1 MGVNDLAN
9 NLNMTIAGQSSFSSN
24 ATQSSKILY
33 LAIVKDISDF
43 SNMGRIRAEII
54 DFDKDTGENVPGKD
68 KNDVEYKFAFP
79 LIPDFL
85 NIMPRPGELVYI
97 FLENPSDQSSKR
109 FYIGPI
115 RSVSLPESQFEST
128 SSANNLFSTESY
140 FGNSNFIL
148 PSSDSFI
155 VNKDD
160 IYIKS
165 KNDSDV
171 ILKSREVLIRAGSLQ
186 PNVFVENTQTP
197 CYIQLVQKR
206 EGDINA
212 FSQTNIVG
220 SNINLISSD
229 SRVRRIR
236 ALDENGNLVDSSN
249 VEISTNPR
257 LNEYGN
263 LAKELHPLVLG
274 DELIKVLKV
283 LIRFC
288 LNHKHTP
295 QETPYAPTEEIGI
308 LNDFLADEN
317 IEFILS
323 KSVRTS

>member
-9 NLNMTIAGQSSFSSN
+9 NLNMTIGGQGSFSSRG
-24 ATQSSKILY
+24 SRRKILY
-33 LAIVKDISDF
+33 LALVKDVSDF

-54 DFDKDTGENVPGKD
+54 DFDSNNSEVVPGKD

-79 LIPDFL
+79 LMPNFL
-85 NIMPRPGELVYI
+85 NIMPRVGELVYI
-97 FLENPSDQSSKR
+97 FLENPSDQSSNR

-115 RSVSLPESQFEST
+115 RSVNLPVSQFESA
-128 SSANNLFSTESY
+128 SSANDLFNTKSY
-140 FGNSNFIL
+140 FGKSNFL
-148 PSSDSFI
+148 LASNDSSI
-155 VNKDD
+155 INKDD

-165 KNDSDV
+165 KNDSDL

-186 PNVFVENTQTP
+186 PNVFIDNLQTP
-197 CYIQLVQKR
+197 CYIQLVQR
-206 EGDINA
+206 NEGDINA

-229 SRVRRIR
+229 SRTSRKR
-236 ALDENGNLVDSSN
+236 ALDENGDLIDSSN
-249 VEISTNPR
+249 IEVATNPR
-257 LNEYGN
+257 LNEYGE

-274 DELIKVLKV
+274 DELVKVLKI

-295 QETPYAPTEEIGI
+295 QENPYAPTEEIGI

>member
-9 NLNMTIAGQSSFSSN
+9 NLNISVGGQSSFSSN
-24 ATQSSKILY
+24 ANQSSKIIY
-33 LAIVKDISDF
+33 LGLVKDNSDF

-54 DFDKDTGENVPGKD
+54 DFDNNTGEVRPGKD

-79 LIPDFL
+79 LIPNFL
-85 NIMPRPGELVYI
+85 NVMPRIGELVYI
-97 FLENPSDQSSKR
+97 FLENPSDQSSNR
-109 FYIGPI
+109 FYVGPI
-115 RSVSLPESQFEST
+115 RSVNLPVSQFEDA
-128 SSANNLFSTESY
+128 SSANDLFNEKSY
-140 FGNSNFIL
+140 FGKSNFLL
-148 PSSDSFI
+148 PSNDSSLI
-155 VNKDD
+155 NKDD
-160 IYIKS
+160 IYIKG
-165 KNDSDV
+165 KNDSDL
-171 ILKSREVLIRAGSLQ
+171 ILKSREVLVRAGSLQ
-186 PNVFVENTQTP
+186 PNLFEENTQTP
-197 CYIQLVQKR
+197 CYIQLVQR
-206 EGDINA
+206 NEGDLSA
-212 FSQTNIVG
+212 FSQANIVG

-229 SRVRRIR
+229 SITKRKR
-236 ALDENGNLVDSSN
+236 ALDENGNLIDSSN
-249 VEISTNPR
+249 VEVRTNPR
-257 LNEYGN
+257 LNEYGE

-295 QETPYAPTEEIGI
+295 QETPYSPTEEIGI

>member
-24 ATQSSKILY
+24 ATQSNKILY
-33 LAIVKDISDF
+33 LAIVKDVSDF

-54 DFDKDTGENVPGKD
+54 DFDNDTGEVIPGKD

-85 NIMPRPGELVYI
+85 NIMPRVDELVYI
-97 FLENPSDQSSKR
+97 LLENPSDQSSNR

-115 RSVSLPESQFEST
+115 RSVNLPASQFEST
-128 SSANNLFSTESY
+128 SSANNLFNTKSY
-140 FGNSNFIL
+140 FGNSNYLL
-148 PSSDSFI
+148 PSNDSFI
-155 VNKDD
+155 INKDD

-186 PNVFVENTQTP
+186 SNIFEENIQTP
-197 CYIQLVQKR
+197 CYIQLIQR
-206 EGDINA
+206 NEGNINA

-229 SRVRRIR
+229 SRTRRKR

-249 VEISTNPR
+249 VEITTNSR

-283 LIRFC
+283 VIRFC

-295 QETPYAPTEEIGI
+295 QDTAYSPTEEIGI
-308 LNDFLADEN
+308 LNNFLADEN

>member
-9 NLNMTIAGQSSFSSN
+9 NLNMTIAGQSSVSSN

-33 LAIVKDISDF
+33 LALVKDVSDF

-54 DFDKDTGENVPGKD
+54 DFDKSTGENVPGKD

-85 NIMPRPGELVYI
+85 NIMPRVGELVYI

-115 RSVSLPESQFEST
+115 RSVNSPESQFEST

-140 FGNSNFIL
+140 FGNSNFLL
-148 PSSDSFI
+148 PSNDSFI
-155 VNKDD
+155 INRDD
-160 IYIKS
+160 IYLKS
-165 KNDSDV
+165 KNDSDL

-186 PNVFVENTQTP
+186 PNIFEDNIQTP
-197 CYIQLVQKR
+197 CYIQLVQR
-206 EGDINA
+206 NEGDINA

-229 SRVRRIR
+229 SRTSRRR
-236 ALDENGNLVDSSN
+236 SLDENGNLVDSSN
-249 VEISTNPR
+249 VEIETNLR

-274 DELIKVLKV
+274 DELVKVLKV

-308 LNDFLADEN
+308 LNGFLADEN
-317 IEFILS
+317 IQFILS

>member
-1 MGVNDLAN
+1 MGISELADDLGRS
-9 NLNMTIAGQSSFSSN
+9 IGGQSSYSSN
-24 ATQSSKILY
+24 ATQSNKIIY
-33 LAIVKDISDF
+33 LAVVKDVSDF
-43 SNMGRIRAEII
+43 ANMGRIRAEII
-54 DFDKDTGENVPGKD
+54 DFDDDSGNIRPGKD

-79 LIPDFL
+79 LIPNFL
-85 NIMPRPGELVYI
+85 NISPRIGELVYI
-97 FLENPSDQSSKR
+97 FFENPSDQSSNR

-115 RSVSLPESQFEST
+115 RSINLPVSKFEEAA
-128 SSANNLFSTESY
+128 SANDLFNINSY
-140 FGNSNFIL
+140 FGNSNFLL
-148 PSSDSFI
+148 PSNDSSLI
-155 VNKDD
+155 NKDD
-160 IYIKS
+160 IYIKG

-186 PNVFVENTQTP
+186 PNLFLDNTQTP
-197 CYIQLVQKR
+197 CYIQLVQR
-206 EGDINA
+206 NEGDINA

-229 SRVRRIR
+229 SRTRMKRT
-236 ALDENGNLVDSSN
+236 LDENGNLTDSSN
-249 VEISTNPR
+249 VEITTNPR

-274 DELIKVLKV
+274 DELVKVLKI

-295 QETPYAPTEEIGI
+295 QETAYAPTEEIGI

>member
-9 NLNMTIAGQSSFSSN
+9 NLNISIAGQNSFASN

-33 LAIVKDISDF
+33 LALVKDVSDF
-43 SNMGRIRAEII
+43 ANMGRIRAEII
-54 DFDKDTGENVPGKD
+54 DFDSNNGEVRPGKD

-79 LIPDFL
+79 LIPNFL
-85 NIMPRPGELVYI
+85 NIMPRVGELVYI
-97 FLENPSDQSSKR
+97 FLENPSDQSSNR

-115 RSVSLPESQFEST
+115 RSVNLPASQFESA
-128 SSANNLFSTESY
+128 SSANDLFNTKSY
-140 FGNSNFIL
+140 FGKSNFL
-148 PSSDSFI
+148 LASNDSSI
-155 VNKDD
+155 INKDD
-160 IYIKS
+160 VYIKS
-165 KNDSDV
+165 KNDSDL

-186 PNVFVENTQTP
+186 PNIFTDNLQTP
-197 CYIQLVQKR
+197 CYIQLVQR
-206 EGDINA
+206 NEGDINA

-229 SRVRRIR
+229 SRTSRKR
-236 ALDENGNLVDSSN
+236 ALDENGNLIDSSN
-249 VEISTNPR
+249 VEVATNPR
-257 LNEYGN
+257 LNEYGE

-274 DELIKVLKV
+274 DELVKVIKI

-295 QETPYAPTEEIGI
+295 QETAYAPTEEIGI
-308 LNDFLADEN
+308 LNNFLADEN

>member
-33 LAIVKDISDF
+33 LALVKDVSDF
-43 SNMGRIRAEII
+43 ANMGRIRAEII
-54 DFDKDTGENVPGKD
+54 DFDNDTGDIRPGKD

-79 LIPDFL
+79 LIPNFL
-85 NIMPRPGELVYI
+85 NIMPRVGEMVYI
-97 FLENPSDQSSKR
+97 FLENPSDQSSNR

-115 RSVSLPESQFEST
+115 RSVGLPVSQFESA
-128 SSANNLFSTESY
+128 SSANDLFNKKSY
-140 FGNSNFIL
+140 FGNSNYLL
-148 PSSDSFI
+148 PSNDSAI
-155 VNKDD
+155 INKDD

-165 KNDSDV
+165 KNDSDL
-171 ILKSREVLIRAGSLQ
+171 ILKSREVLIRAGSLE
-186 PNVFVENTQTP
+186 PNVFLDNLQTP
-197 CYIQLVQKR
+197 CYIQLVQR
-206 EGDINA
+206 NEGNTSA
-212 FSQTNIVG
+212 FSQANIVG

-229 SRVRRIR
+229 SRTRRKRTIE
-236 ALDENGNLVDSSN
+236 ENGNLIDSSN
-249 VEISTNPR
+249 VEVTTNPR
-257 LNEYGN
+257 LNEYGE

-274 DELIKVLKV
+274 DELVKVLKI

>member
-1 MGVNDLAN
+1 MGVNDLAD
-9 NLNMTIAGQSSFSSN
+9 NLNISIGGQSSYASS
-24 ATQSSKILY
+24 AIQSSKIIY
-33 LAIVKDISDF
+33 FGIVRDVSDF

-54 DFDKDTGENVPGKD
+54 DFDTNTSEVKAGKD
-68 KNDVEYKFAFP
+68 KNDVEYKLAFP
-79 LIPDFL
+79 LIPNFV
-85 NIMPRPGELVYI
+85 NVIPRVGELVYI
-97 FLENPSDQSSKR
+97 FLENPSDQSSDR

-115 RSVSLPESQFEST
+115 RSVNLPVSQFEDA
-128 SSANNLFSTESY
+128 SSANDLFNTKSY
-140 FGNSNFIL
+140 FGNSNFLL
-148 PSSDSFI
+148 PSNDSAI
-155 VNKDD
+155 INKDD
-160 IYIKS
+160 IYIKG

-186 PNVFVENTQTP
+186 PNIFVDNTQTP
-197 CYIQLVQKR
+197 CYIQLVQR
-206 EGDINA
+206 NEGDINA

-229 SRVRRIR
+229 SRTSRKR
-236 ALDENGNLVDSSN
+236 ALDENGNLIDSSN
-249 VEISTNPR
+249 VEVITNPR
-257 LNEYGN
+257 LNEYGE

-274 DELIKVLKV
+274 DELVKVLKI

-295 QETPYAPTEEIGI
+295 QDTAYSPTEEIGL

>member
-9 NLNMTIAGQSSFSSN
+9 NLNISIGGQSSFSSN
-24 ATQSSKILY
+24 ATQSSKIIY
-33 LAIVKDISDF
+33 LAIVKDNSDF

-54 DFDKDTGENVPGKD
+54 DFDNNTGEVRPGKD

-85 NIMPRPGELVYI
+85 NIMPRIGELVYV
-97 FLENPSDQSSKR
+97 FLENPSDQSSNR
-109 FYIGPI
+109 FYVGPI
-115 RSVSLPESQFEST
+115 RSVSLPVSQFEDA
-128 SSANNLFSTESY
+128 SSANDLFNTKSY
-140 FGNSNFIL
+140 FGNSNFLL
-148 PSSDSFI
+148 PSNDSAI
-155 VNKDD
+155 INKDD

-165 KNDSDV
+165 KNDSDL

-186 PNVFVENTQTP
+186 PNIFVDNTQTP
-197 CYIQLVQKR
+197 CYIQLVQR
-206 EGDINA
+206 NEEDINA

-229 SRVRRIR
+229 SRTSRRR
-236 ALDENGNLVDSSN
+236 ALDENGDLVDGAN
-249 VEISTNPR
+249 VEIKTNPR
-257 LNEYGN
+257 LNEYGE

-274 DELIKVLKV
+274 DELIKVLKI

-295 QETPYAPTEEIGI
+295 QETAYAPTEEIGI